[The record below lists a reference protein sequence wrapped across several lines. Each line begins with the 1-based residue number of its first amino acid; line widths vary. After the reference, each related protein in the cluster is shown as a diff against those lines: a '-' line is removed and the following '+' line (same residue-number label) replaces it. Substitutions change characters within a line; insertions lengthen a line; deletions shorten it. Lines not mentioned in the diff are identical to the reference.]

1 MRPRGEIKK
10 LGPTAGKE
18 GKAPSTE
25 GGLSLGVTGR
35 REWPGGPAAVEL
47 AAAASSI
54 RTGGAVENGLSEE
67 HTRQEM
73 EEGTPARAVM
83 CRGGGEVLKD
93 DGGAVGKEETAIGG
107 EDAGSAMLHEL

>member
-1 MRPRGEIKK
+1 
-10 LGPTAGKE
+10 
-18 GKAPSTE
+18 
-25 GGLSLGVTGR
+25 
-35 REWPGGPAAVEL
+35 
-47 AAAASSI
+47 
-54 RTGGAVENGLSEE
+54 
-67 HTRQEM
+67 M